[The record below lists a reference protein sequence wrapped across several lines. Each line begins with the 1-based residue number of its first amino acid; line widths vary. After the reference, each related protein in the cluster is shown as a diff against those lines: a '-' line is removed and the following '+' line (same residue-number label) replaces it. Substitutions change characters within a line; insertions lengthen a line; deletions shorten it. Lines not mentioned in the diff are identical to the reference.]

1 MILSEVL
8 GHKLSIFDIR
18 GWKIQ
23 TFGSRGDSPYQMT
36 LPAGIA
42 TDDTNNIYL
51 SSDHKLQK
59 FTSSGELI
67 KCIGQKGRKEGEFVD
82 PRGVTLYDNQI

>member
-1 MILSEVL
+1 MGPFPVD
-8 GHKLSIFDIR
+8 GH
-18 GWKIQ
+18 
-23 TFGSRGDSPYQMT
+23 
-36 LPAGIA
+36 
-42 TDDTNNIYL
+42 IYL